1 MPRWELIVETFK
13 NSNMCKNRF
22 EFKQT
27 TETPMGYDT
36 VLSAGICDTC
46 NVPKMVNSGDGIN
59 DPLYPVL
66 FCDKMQIEI
75 EPLPPEDRRME
86 CEFYAC
92 R

>member
-1 MPRWELIVETFK
+1 MPRLGLIVETYK
-13 NSNMCKNRF
+13 ISNMCKNRF

-27 TETPMGYDT
+27 TEPQMGYDT

-46 NVPKMVNSGDGIN
+46 IVPKMVNSGDGVSE
-59 DPLYPVL
+59 PLNPVL
-66 FCDKMQIEI
+66 FCNKMNTEI
-75 EPLPPEDRRME
+75 EPLPLEERRTE